1 MGGYLAAAYAL
12 QHPEH
17 VAQLILVSP
26 VGVPRKPSDWDERMQ
41 NRFAPTYCPCRL
53 CRDYKIC
60 RCSGFMWKT
69 LGSLWNRGYT
79 PQGDSDSLS
88 LTTPA

>member
-26 VGVPRKPSDWDERMQ
+26 VGVPRKPADWDERMQ
-41 NRFAPTYCPCRL
+41 NRFAPARYPRRLSCR
-53 CRDYKIC
+53 RA
-60 RCSGFMWKT
+60 
-69 LGSLWNRGYT
+69 SLLQWLHVENARFFVE
-79 PQGDSDSLS
+79 SWLHSS
-88 LTTPA
+88 R